1 MLWPCHPLQVLYAW
15 SAPDVLVVAMVAS
28 TLEMG
33 LFVTFVIG
41 SKCDAINAVL
51 KEYFDKVRH
60 TRL

>member
-1 MLWPCHPLQVLYAW
+1 M
-15 SAPDVLVVAMVAS
+15 LVVAMVAS